1 MAVRNSNATVPTRG
15 DWPTRRPRYTIVQIS
30 DAHVPADGL
39 LFDHVDACAR
49 VQASVEMV
57 AAAGCSPHVLV
68 LSGDIAN
75 QGEAEAYVRLR
86 PVIDAALKRFGAK
99 LLVAPGNHDDAAL
112 LRAYLLGRKPDRGP
126 LDEVVRVR
134 GLRLI
139 GVDSSVPGEVHGELD
154 DAQLEALADEL
165 SEPAADGTV
174 LVVHHPPIWSTTPM
188 SELVALREPQRLAAV
203 ICGTDVRLVL
213 SGHTHRVSAGTLAG
227 IPVWVSPATGSH
239 ADVLARNGFRGHA
252 GGGFTRVD
260 ILGDGEIVATFVP
273 LTGRDEILY
282 EVQADGSQ
290 VRPAL

>member
-134 GLRLI
+134 GRFGQLVGQGLELRI
-139 GVDSSVPGEVHGELD
+139 VRQSGQP
-154 DAQLEALADEL
+154 
-165 SEPAADGTV
+165 
-174 LVVHHPPIWSTTPM
+174 
-188 SELVALREPQRLAAV
+188 LRCRSWWRCAN
-203 ICGTDVRLVL
+203 R
-213 SGHTHRVSAGTLAG
+213 SG
-227 IPVWVSPATGSH
+227 
-239 ADVLARNGFRGHA
+239 
-252 GGGFTRVD
+252 
-260 ILGDGEIVATFVP
+260 
-273 LTGRDEILY
+273 
-282 EVQADGSQ
+282 
-290 VRPAL
+290 